1 MCQSQINHVKHCD
14 DLLVCLS
21 VLLVARVINAQA
33 IAFSAQD
40 ISDVLYWHN
49 LYRKDVQPPAATA
62 LSQLTWDSNLA
73 TVSYN
78 WAAKC
83 TQNSQ
88 GFLDHNPNRSAEYG
102 QTVGE
107 NIYAGSAASI
117 NTPYLASKN
126 WNDEN
131 TTYTL
136 STNTCT
142 GVCGHYTQIV
152 R

>member
-1 MCQSQINHVKHCD
+1 M
-14 DLLVCLS
+14 
-21 VLLVARVINAQA
+21 
-33 IAFSAQD
+33 
-40 ISDVLYWHN
+40 HN
-49 LYRKDVQPPAATA
+49 TYRRDVQPPAATA
-62 LSQLTWDSNLA
+62 LTALTWDANLA

-136 STNTCT
+136 STNSCT

-152 R
+152 TIDSLSLTKARFGPVLQKLGALKPLAVPSQHSNTTLFAIM